1 MPLRPL
7 LLGEKCGAYM
17 MDLSWRARSSTLV
30 PQRRNSLSSLNLR
43 IEDDTIV
50 ILSRILEHKKA
61 ELRHKQSRGYLSELK
76 AKIRDAPEPL
86 GFFVALEATRTAG
99 SPALI
104 AEIKKASPS
113 LGLLR
118 PEFSDRFDYLGI
130 AKSYH
135 HHGASALSVLTDKDF
150 FQGSLE
156 YLSEIKQLVPM
167 PTLNKEF
174 MVEEIQ
180 FYEARAYG
188 ADAALLIVAALER
201 QQLIDFYA
209 LARGLRLDVLIE
221 THHERELDTVLERLP
236 EARLIG
242 INNRDLKTFMTDLG
256 VTERLAKR
264 IPADKLIVSE
274 SGIHQRADVVRLIE
288 AGIHAMLVGES
299 LIRADDIGGK
309 IRDLRGVRAPTH
321 A

>member
-1 MPLRPL
+1 
-7 LLGEKCGAYM
+7 
-17 MDLSWRARSSTLV
+17 
-30 PQRRNSLSSLNLR
+30 
-43 IEDDTIV
+43 
-50 ILSRILEHKKA
+50 
-61 ELRHKQSRGYLSELK
+61 
-76 AKIRDAPEPL
+76 
-86 GFFVALEATRTAG
+86 
-99 SPALI
+99 
-104 AEIKKASPS
+104 
-113 LGLLR
+113 
-118 PEFSDRFDYLGI
+118 
-130 AKSYH
+130 
-135 HHGASALSVLTDKDF
+135 
-150 FQGSLE
+150 
-156 YLSEIKQLVPM
+156 M

-221 THHERELDTVLERLP
+221 THHERELDIVLERLP

-242 INNRDLKTFMTDLG
+242 INNRDLKTFTTDLG
-256 VTERLAKR
+256 VTVRLAKR

-274 SGIHQRADVVRLIE
+274 SGIHQRADVVQLVD
-288 AGIHAMLVGES
+288 AGVHAMLVGES

-309 IRDLRGVRAPTH
+309 IRELRGVPAPSH

>member
-1 MPLRPL
+1 M
-7 LLGEKCGAYM
+7 
-17 MDLSWRARSSTLV
+17 
-30 PQRRNSLSSLNLR
+30 
-43 IEDDTIV
+43 

-76 AKIRDAPEPL
+76 AKIQDAPGPL
-86 GFFVALEATRTAG
+86 GFSVALEATRTAS

-118 PEFSDRFDYLGI
+118 PEFSQRFDYLGI
-130 AKSYH
+130 AKAYQA
-135 HHGASALSVLTDKDF
+135 HGASALSVLTDKDF
-150 FQGSLE
+150 FQGSLD
-156 YLSEIKQLVPM
+156 YLSEIKQSVPM
-167 PTLNKEF
+167 PILNKEF

-188 ADAALLIVAALER
+188 ADAALLIAAALER

-209 LARGLRLDVLIE
+209 LARGLSLDVLIE
-221 THHERELDTVLERLP
+221 IHHERELDTILERLP

-242 INNRDLKTFMTDLG
+242 INNRDLKTFTTDLD
-256 VTERLAKR
+256 VTVRLAKR

-274 SGIHQRADVVRLIE
+274 SGIHERADVVRLVD
-288 AGIHAMLVGES
+288 AGVHAMLVGES

-309 IRDLRGVRAPTH
+309 IRDLRGVQAPSH